1 MSDIPT
7 NLENLNGIFTYCIYK
22 SFNYGVYRFRD
33 NSEGDI
39 VVTGEI
45 KDVEIGEEYKLYGN
59 YTEHPRYGFQFNVV
73 HIEKE
78 LPSTYDG
85 IVTYLSS
92 DLFKGI
98 GKKKAEKIV
107 KYLGEDALIRIK
119 EDPTIL
125 AEIGIKEKD
134 INTIKEVL
142 SSNLDY
148 EESFYYLLGLN
159 ISMKD
164 LQKIIKAYKENTR
177 AILEE
182 NPFRPFYEIYGIG
195 YKKCEEIALK
205 LDFEMHGEKRYVA
218 LIYYLVGE
226 LCFRSGNTY
235 LSYLEIETAFRKY
248 LNDGEVDFGQ
258 YLEIA
263 IDEKKIYCV
272 EERYYQ
278 APLYLAEEHIANFM
292 CENNY
297 SIDYD
302 LTLVDEKIEYLE
314 NESQITYDIKQK
326 EAIYN
331 FFRHK
336 LSFVVGGPGTGK
348 TTIIKALVN
357 SLRELHPTYELHVV
371 APTGRAAKRISELC
385 GVNSSTIHS
394 LLKWDKETNTFSY
407 SIENPLLLDVLIIDE
422 FSMVDTWLFDKLTSA
437 LANVKKICIIGDD
450 NQLPSVGPGN
460 LLNEFIASN
469 TFEVTRL
476 NTIFR
481 QGEQSDI
488 IKLSNDI
495 LNNSV
500 DFNTYLNDVFIDGG
514 DELILKESLVNMM
527 HNYLSYGYTIND
539 LQVLA
544 PMYKGGMGIDALNAL
559 LQEVFNPK
567 TRLKSEFK
575 TKYKTFREGD
585 KILQL
590 KNQNSDDVFNGDIG
604 EIIEITNDKD
614 SVNIIAKYGDILVE
628 YGNDDINNIALAYC
642 ISVHKAQGGEYPI
655 VFFAVSRAHTIMLNK
670 NLIYTACSRSSNKLH
685 ILGDEATFIACAKRA
700 MKIRKTSLNHF
711 LKIAS
716 TNNNL

>member
-1 MSDIPT
+1 MADIHT
-7 NLENLNGIFTYCIYK
+7 NLESLKGVFTYCIYK
-22 SFNYGVYRFRD
+22 SFNYGVYRFD
-33 NSEGDI
+33 DVSEGDI
-39 VVTGEI
+39 VVTGNI

-59 YTEHPRYGFQFNVV
+59 YTEHPKYGFQFNVA

-78 LPSTYDG
+78 LPSTLDG
-85 IVTYLSS
+85 VVTYLSS
-92 DLFKGI
+92 NLFKGI

-107 KYLGEDALIRIK
+107 KYLGEDALTKIK
-119 EDPTIL
+119 EDPMIL
-125 AEIGIKEKD
+125 AEIGIKDKD
-134 INTIKEVL
+134 IETIKAVL
-142 SSNLDY
+142 TSNLDY

-164 LQKIIKAYKENTR
+164 LNKIINTYKENTR

-195 YKKCEEIALK
+195 YKKCEEIAIK
-205 LDFEMHGEKRYVA
+205 LNFDMHSNTRYVA
-218 LIYYLVGE
+218 LIYYICGE

-235 LSYLEIETAFRKY
+235 LSYVELETAFRKY
-248 LNDGEVDFGQ
+248 LNDADVDF
-258 YLEIA
+258 YSALEAA

-278 APLYLAEEHIANFM
+278 APLYLAEEHIAEFM
-292 CENNY
+292 LENNY
-297 SIDYD
+297 DQEVD
-302 LTLVDEKIEYLE
+302 LTLIDEQIESLE
-314 NESQITYDIKQK
+314 NEAKIHYDAQQK

-331 FFRHK
+331 FYRNK
-336 LSFVVGGPGTGK
+336 ISFVIGRPGTGK

-357 SLRELHPTYELHVV
+357 SLRALHPTYELHVV

-385 GVNSSTIHS
+385 SVSSSTIHS
-394 LLKWDKETNTFSY
+394 LLKWDKESNTFSY

-422 FSMVDTWLFDKLTSA
+422 FSMVDTWLFDKLTGA

-460 LLNEFIASN
+460 LLNEFIKSN
-469 TFEVTRL
+469 KFCTTRL
-476 NTIFR
+476 NIIFR

-488 IKLSNDI
+488 IRLSNDI
-495 LNNSV
+495 LNNQV
-500 DFNTYLNDVFIDGG
+500 DFNEYLNDVILNEG
-514 DELILKESLVNMM
+514 DEITLKQVLIDKM
-527 HNYLSYGYTIND
+527 HEYLSYGYKIND

-559 LQEVFNPK
+559 LQEVFNPH
-567 TRLKSEFK
+567 TRLKNEFK

-604 EIIEITNDKD
+604 EIIEITYDKD
-614 SVNIIAKYGDILVE
+614 DVTIVARYGDVLVE
-628 YGNDDINNIALAYC
+628 YGNDDITNIALAYC

-685 ILGDEATFIACAKRA
+685 ILGEASTFISSAKRA
-700 MKIRKTSLNHF
+700 MRIRKTSLNYF
-711 LKIAS
+711 LEINSQNKF
-716 TNNNL
+716 L